1 MKKTIVFDFDG
12 VIHSYTSGWQGA
24 ATIPDPPTPGII
36 EALQEICEAGYEIV
50 IVSSRCATEEGKAAI
65 QDYLTKHHMHQ
76 YVSRICT
83 EKPPAIVYIDDRA
96 ICFDGNA
103 SNLLEQIQ
111 TFRPWYQKE
120 SAFRGWNDTK
130 SILPAPGEIVL
141 GYCQRTNKMFVGYA
155 DESYRGKPYW
165 THIGASGALYSVK
178 SKVTHWMPL
187 PALPDGD

>member
-103 SNLLEQIQ
+103 SNLLEKIQ
-111 TFRPWYQKE
+111 TFQPWYQKGQSLNGWFDAKE
-120 SAFRGWNDTK
+120 SPPPVFTDAWGDPIPFFVVSNGRKRSFIAVYTHSGW
-130 SILPAPGEIVL
+130 IYQ
-141 GYCQRTNKMFVGYA
+141 GY
-155 DESYRGKPYW
+155 
-165 THIGASGALYSVK
+165 HIPVRY
-178 SKVTHWMPL
+178 WMPL
-187 PALPDGD
+187 PTPPNGD

>member
-50 IVSSRCATEEGKAAI
+50 IVSSRCATEEGKTAI

-103 SNLLEQIQ
+103 SNLLEKIQ
-111 TFRPWYQKE
+111 AFRPWYQKE
-120 SAFRGWNDTK
+120 STFRGWNDAK

-141 GYCQRTNKMFVGYA
+141 GYCQKTNKMFVGYA
-155 DESYRGKPYW
+155 DESYRGKAYW

-187 PALPDGD
+187 PTPPSGD